1 MQKNLKLFKDTWSVL
16 WKNYK
21 KLIISYTLN
30 CLFSAIFPLISIYAS
45 ARMIDG
51 IVNKMPVQFVGK
63 WAVIA
68 LLSVFFVQIILP
80 LTNKIQNTYKDKKYE
95 IFVHILSEKF
105 NELDYKQSQDTD
117 IIGQKS
123 NIEQNTHIGEF
134 GIIRVM
140 YAYDMIL
147 ESLLAMIGSLVLSY
161 QFLVTKWN
169 APESFS
175 FLNSAWINV
184 LLIVVVVFL
193 SWISQKFNAKEFE
206 IWNKIAEQGK
216 FGNRVFTFYCWEM
229 KDKSR
234 MLDTRMY
241 RQYNLASNMIN
252 ECGIFNPG
260 GFFDRIMSTEG
271 VTYKILSEFF
281 SKLQVL
287 LIYLVVVSKSL
298 LGAISIGMLSQYLG
312 SLINFTSNLSKFLE
326 GVAMYKTNTPYAELM
341 MDYLHKKSEFYNGS
355 LTTEKRSDKKYEVE
369 FKNVSFKYPGTDNW
383 VLKNINLKFDL
394 GKKLAIVGQN
404 GCGKTTFVKLLIR
417 FYDVTDGE
425 ILLNGIDIKKY
436 RYDEYLK
443 IFSVVFQDFN
453 LFAYPLAQNIASGM
467 DYDEEKVVQSLKDVG
482 MYDDV
487 RKWDKGLDTY
497 LYKDIDENG
506 ISVSKGQEQKIAIAR
521 ALYQDSPFL
530 ILDEPTASL
539 DPISEAEIYEKLGEI
554 IKDRTAIFISHRLS
568 SCKFSDKIIVFDKG
582 EIAETGDHDSLIS
595 KNGMYKKLWDAQAEF
610 YV

>member
-1 MQKNLKLFKDTWSVL
+1 
-16 WKNYK
+16 
-21 KLIISYTLN
+21 
-30 CLFSAIFPLISIYAS
+30 
-45 ARMIDG
+45 MIDG

-68 LLSVFFVQIILP
+68 LLSVFFVQIILA

-355 LTTEKRSDKKYEVE
+355 LTTEKRTDKKYEVE

-417 FYDVTDGE
+417 FYDVTEGE

>member
-21 KLIISYTLN
+21 KLIINYTLN

-68 LLSVFFVQIILP
+68 LLSVFFVQIILA

-326 GVAMYKTNTPYAELM
+326 GVALYKGNTPYAELT

-417 FYDVTDGE
+417 FYDVTEGE
-425 ILLNGIDIKKY
+425 ILLNGISIKKY

-482 MYDDV
+482 LYEDV
-487 RKWDKGLDTY
+487 QKWDKGLDTY

>member
-68 LLSVFFVQIILP
+68 LLSVFFVQIILA

-241 RQYNLASNMIN
+241 RQYNLANKMLN

-326 GVAMYKTNTPYAELM
+326 GVALYKTNTPYAELM

-417 FYDVTDGE
+417 FYDVTEGE
-425 ILLNGIDIKKY
+425 ILLNGINIKKY

>member
-68 LLSVFFVQIILP
+68 LLSVFFVQIILA

-123 NIEQNTHIGEF
+123 NIEQNIHIGEF
-134 GIIRVM
+134 GIIRVL

-147 ESLLAMIGSLVLSY
+147 ESVLAMIGSLVLSY
-161 QFLVTKWN
+161 QFLVAKWN

-175 FLNSAWINV
+175 FLNSVWINV
-184 LLIVVVVFL
+184 LLIVVIVFL

-241 RQYNLASNMIN
+241 RQYNLANRMLN

-417 FYDVTDGE
+417 FYDVTEGE
-425 ILLNGIDIKKY
+425 ILLNGINIKKY

>member
-21 KLIISYTLN
+21 KLIINYTLN

-51 IVNKMPVQFVGK
+51 IVNKMPVRFVGK

-68 LLSVFFVQIILP
+68 LLSVFFIQIILA

-95 IFVHILSEKF
+95 IFFHILSKKF

-117 IIGQKS
+117 IIGEKS
-123 NIEQNTHIGEF
+123 NIEQNINIGEF
-134 GIIRVM
+134 GIIRVL

-161 QFLVTKWN
+161 QFLITSWN

-175 FLNSAWINV
+175 FLNSVWINV

-193 SWISQKFNAKEFE
+193 SWISQKFNAKQFE

-216 FGNRVFTFYCWEM
+216 FGNRVFSFYCWRM

-241 RQYNLASNMIN
+241 RQYNIAANMLN

-326 GVAMYKTNTPYAELM
+326 GVALYKSNTPYAELM

-355 LTTEKRSDKKYEVE
+355 LTTEKRSDKKYGVE

-417 FYDVTDGE
+417 FYDVTEGE
-425 ILLNGIDIKKY
+425 ILLNGINIKKY

-453 LFAYPLAQNIASGM
+453 LFAYPLAQNVASGM

-487 RKWDKGLDTY
+487 QKWDKGIQTY

>member
-21 KLIISYTLN
+21 KLIINYTLN

-45 ARMIDG
+45 ARMVDG

-68 LLSVFFVQIILP
+68 LLSVFFIQIILA

-95 IFVHILSEKF
+95 IFFHILSEKF

-123 NIEQNTHIGEF
+123 NIEQNINIGEF
-134 GIIRVM
+134 GIIRVL

-169 APESFS
+169 APETFS

-193 SWISQKFNAKEFE
+193 SWISQKFNAKQFE

-241 RQYNLASNMIN
+241 RQYDIASDMTN

-326 GVAMYKTNTPYAELM
+326 GVALYKGNTPYAELM

-383 VLKNINLKFDL
+383 ILKNINLKFDL

-417 FYDVTDGE
+417 FYDVTEGE
-425 ILLNGIDIKKY
+425 ILLNGINIKKY

-453 LFAYPLAQNIASGM
+453 LFAYPLAQNVASGM
-467 DYDEEKVVQSLKDVG
+467 DYDEEKIVQSLKDVG

-487 RKWDKGLDTY
+487 QKWDKGIETY

-539 DPISEAEIYEKLGEI
+539 DPISEAEIYEKLGQI

-582 EIAETGDHDSLIS
+582 EIAETGDHDSLIC

>member
-21 KLIISYTLN
+21 KLIINYTLN

-68 LLSVFFVQIILP
+68 LLSVFFIQIILA

-95 IFVHILSEKF
+95 IFFHILSKKF
-105 NELDYKQSQDTD
+105 NELDYKQSQDTN
-117 IIGQKS
+117 IIGEKS
-123 NIEQNTHIGEF
+123 NIEQNINIGEF
-134 GIIRVM
+134 GIIRVL

-175 FLNSAWINV
+175 YLNSAWINV

-193 SWISQKFNAKEFE
+193 SWISQKFNAKQFE

-216 FGNRVFTFYCWEM
+216 FGNRVFTFYCWRM

-241 RQYNLASNMIN
+241 RQYNIAANMFN

-326 GVAMYKTNTPYAELM
+326 GVALYKSNTPYAELM

-383 VLKNINLKFDL
+383 VLK
-394 GKKLAIVGQN
+394 
-404 GCGKTTFVKLLIR
+404 
-417 FYDVTDGE
+417 
-425 ILLNGIDIKKY
+425 
-436 RYDEYLK
+436 YDEYLK

-453 LFAYPLAQNIASGM
+453 LFAYPLAQNISSGM
-467 DYDEEKVVQSLKDVG
+467 DYDKEKVIQSLKDVG

-487 RKWDKGLDTY
+487 QKWDKGIQTY

>member
-1 MQKNLKLFKDTWSVL
+1 MDKV
-16 WKNYK
+16 KNYK

-68 LLSVFFVQIILP
+68 LLSVFFVQIILA

-355 LTTEKRSDKKYEVE
+355 LTTEKRTDKKYEVE

-417 FYDVTDGE
+417 FYDVTEGE

>member
-16 WKNYK
+16 WKKYK
-21 KLIISYTLN
+21 KLIINYTLS

-45 ARMIDG
+45 ARMVDG
-51 IVNKMPVQFVGK
+51 IVNKMPLQFVGK
-63 WAVIA
+63 WAIIA
-68 LLSVFFVQIILP
+68 LLSVFFIQIILA
-80 LTNKIQNTYKDKKYE
+80 LTNKIQNTYNDKKYE
-95 IFVHILSEKF
+95 IFFHLLSEKF

-117 IIGQKS
+117 IIGEKS
-123 NIEQNTHIGEF
+123 NIEQNINFGEF
-134 GIIRVM
+134 GIIRVL

-147 ESLLAMIGSLVLSY
+147 ESLLAMVGSLVLSY
-161 QFLVTKWN
+161 EFLVTKWN
-169 APESFS
+169 APEKFS

-193 SWISQKFNAKEFE
+193 SWISQKINGKQFE
-206 IWNKIAEQGK
+206 IWHKINEEGK
-216 FGNRVFTFYCWEM
+216 FGNRVFSFYCWRM

-241 RQYNLASNMIN
+241 RQYDIASDMTN
-252 ECGIFNPG
+252 ECGVFNPG
-260 GFFDRIMSTEG
+260 GVFDRIMSTEG

-287 LIYLVVVSKSL
+287 LIYLIVVSKSL

-326 GVAMYKTNTPYAELM
+326 GVALYKGNTPYAELT

-369 FKNVSFKYPGTDNW
+369 FKNVSFKYPGTENW
-383 VLKNINLKFDL
+383 ILKNINLKFDL

-417 FYDVTDGE
+417 FYDVTEGE
-425 ILLNGIDIKKY
+425 ILLNGINIKKY

-453 LFAYPLAQNIASGM
+453 LFAYPLAQNVASGM

-487 RKWDKGLDTY
+487 QKWDKGIQTY

>member
-68 LLSVFFVQIILP
+68 LLSVFFVQIILA

-147 ESLLAMIGSLVLSY
+147 QSLLAMIGSLVLSY

-326 GVAMYKTNTPYAELM
+326 GVALYKGNTPYAELT

-369 FKNVSFKYPGTDNW
+369 FKNVSFKYPGTDSW

-417 FYDVTDGE
+417 FYDVTEGE

>member
-68 LLSVFFVQIILP
+68 LLSVFFVQIILA

-355 LTTEKRSDKKYEVE
+355 LTTEKRTDKKYEVE

-417 FYDVTDGE
+417 FYDVTEGE

>member
-21 KLIISYTLN
+21 KLIINYTLN
-30 CLFSAIFPLISIYAS
+30 CLFSAVFPLISIYAS

-51 IVNKMPVQFVGK
+51 IVNKMPVRFVGK

-68 LLSVFFVQIILP
+68 LLSVFFIQIIIA
-80 LTNKIQNTYKDKKYE
+80 LTNKIQNTYNDKKYE
-95 IFVHILSEKF
+95 IFFHILSEKY
-105 NELDYKQSQDTD
+105 NELDYKQSQDTE
-117 IIGQKS
+117 IIGEKS
-123 NIEQNTHIGEF
+123 NIEQNINIGEF
-134 GIIRVM
+134 GIIRVL

-161 QFLVTKWN
+161 QFLATKWY

-175 FLNSAWINV
+175 FLNSVWINI

-193 SWISQKFNAKEFE
+193 SWISQKFNAKQFE

-216 FGNRVFTFYCWEM
+216 FGNRVFSFYCWQM

-241 RQYNLASNMIN
+241 RQYNLASRMLN

-326 GVAMYKTNTPYAELM
+326 GVALYKTNTPYAELM

-417 FYDVTDGE
+417 FYDVTEGE
-425 ILLNGIDIKKY
+425 ILLNGINIKKY

-453 LFAYPLAQNIASGM
+453 LFAYPLAQNVASGM
-467 DYDEEKVVQSLKDVG
+467 DYDEEKVIQSLKDVG

-487 RKWDKGLDTY
+487 QKWDKGIQTY

-582 EIAETGDHDSLIS
+582 EIAETGDHDSLIC

>member
-68 LLSVFFVQIILP
+68 LLSVFFVQIILA

-417 FYDVTDGE
+417 FYDVTEGE
-425 ILLNGIDIKKY
+425 ILLNGINIKKY

>member
-21 KLIISYTLN
+21 KLIINYTLN

-68 LLSVFFVQIILP
+68 LLSVFFIQIILA

-95 IFVHILSEKF
+95 IFFHILSEKF

-123 NIEQNTHIGEF
+123 NIEQNINIGEF
-134 GIIRVM
+134 GIIRVL

-161 QFLVTKWN
+161 QFLAANWN

-184 LLIVVVVFL
+184 LLIVVIVFL
-193 SWISQKFNAKEFE
+193 SWISQKFNAKQFE

-241 RQYNLASNMIN
+241 RQYNIASDMTN

-326 GVAMYKTNTPYAELM
+326 GVALYKTNTPYAELM

-417 FYDVTDGE
+417 FYDVTEGE
-425 ILLNGIDIKKY
+425 ILLNGINIKKY

>member
-21 KLIISYTLN
+21 KLIINYTLN
-30 CLFSAIFPLISIYAS
+30 CLFSAVFPLISIYAS

-68 LLSVFFVQIILP
+68 LLSVFFIQIILA
-80 LTNKIQNTYKDKKYE
+80 LTNKIQNTYNDKKYE
-95 IFVHILSEKF
+95 
-105 NELDYKQSQDTD
+105 QSQDTD
-117 IIGQKS
+117 IIGEKS
-123 NIEQNTHIGEF
+123 NIEQNINIGEF
-134 GIIRVM
+134 GIMRVL

-161 QFLVTKWN
+161 QFLITSWN

-175 FLNSAWINV
+175 YLYSAWINV

-193 SWISQKFNAKEFE
+193 SWISQKFNAKQFE

-216 FGNRVFTFYCWEM
+216 FGNRVFTFYCWRM

-241 RQYNLASNMIN
+241 RQYNIAANMFN

-326 GVAMYKTNTPYAELM
+326 GVALYKTNTPYAELM

-417 FYDVTDGE
+417 FYDVTEGE
-425 ILLNGIDIKKY
+425 ILLNGINIKKY

-467 DYDEEKVVQSLKDVG
+467 DYDKEKVIQSLKDVG

-487 RKWDKGLDTY
+487 QKWDKGIQTY

>member
-21 KLIISYTLN
+21 KLILSYTLN
-30 CLFSAIFPLISIYAS
+30 CLFSAVFPLISIYAS

-68 LLSVFFVQIILP
+68 LLSVFFIQIILA

-95 IFVHILSEKF
+95 IFFHILSKKY

-117 IIGQKS
+117 IIGEKS
-123 NIEQNTHIGEF
+123 NIEQNVNIGEF
-134 GIIRVM
+134 GILRVM
-140 YAYDMIL
+140 YIYDMIL
-147 ESLLAMIGSLVLSY
+147 ESFLAMIGSLVLSY
-161 QFLVTKWN
+161 QFLVTSWN
-169 APESFS
+169 APERFS
-175 FLNSAWINV
+175 FLNSAWTNV
-184 LLIVVVVFL
+184 LLVVMVVFL
-193 SWISQKFNAKEFE
+193 SWISQKFNAKQFE
-206 IWNKIAEQGK
+206 IWNKINEEGK
-216 FGNRVFTFYCWEM
+216 FGNRVFSFYSW
-229 KDKSR
+229 R
-234 MLDTRMY
+234 MREQDRVLDTRMY
-241 RQYNLASNMIN
+241 SQYNIASNMLN

-260 GFFDRIMSTEG
+260 GVFDRIMSTEG
-271 VTYKILSEFF
+271 VKYKILSEFF

-326 GVAMYKTNTPYAELM
+326 GVALYNGNTPYAELT
-341 MDYLHKKSEFYNGS
+341 MDYLNKESEFYNGS

-417 FYDVTDGE
+417 FYDVTEGE
-425 ILLNGIDIKKY
+425 ILLNGINIKKY

-453 LFAYPLAQNIASGM
+453 LFAYPLAQNVASGM

-487 RKWDKGLDTY
+487 QKWDNGIQTY

-554 IKDRTAIFISHRLS
+554 IKDKTAIFISHRLS

-582 EIAETGDHDSLIS
+582 KIAETGDHDSLIS

>member
-21 KLIISYTLN
+21 KLIINYTLN

-68 LLSVFFVQIILP
+68 LLSVFFVQIILA

-134 GIIRVM
+134 GIIRVL

-193 SWISQKFNAKEFE
+193 SWISQKFNAKQFE

-355 LTTEKRSDKKYEVE
+355 LTTEKRTDKKYEVE

-417 FYDVTDGE
+417 FYDVTEGE

-568 SCKFSDKIIVFDKG
+568 SCKFSDKWYNFC
-582 EIAETGDHDSLIS
+582 
-595 KNGMYKKLWDAQAEF
+595 
-610 YV
+610 

>member
-68 LLSVFFVQIILP
+68 LLSVFFVQIILA

-355 LTTEKRSDKKYEVE
+355 LTTEKRTDKKYEVE

-417 FYDVTDGE
+417 FYDVTEGE

-582 EIAETGDHDSLIS
+582 EIAETGDHDSLIP

>member
-21 KLIISYTLN
+21 KLIINYTLN

-68 LLSVFFVQIILP
+68 LLSVFFIQIILA

-95 IFVHILSEKF
+95 IFFHILSKKF

-123 NIEQNTHIGEF
+123 NIEQNINIGEF
-134 GIIRVM
+134 GIIRVL

-161 QFLVTKWN
+161 QFLSTKWN
-169 APESFS
+169 APEKFS
-175 FLNSAWINV
+175 LLNSVWINV

-193 SWISQKFNAKEFE
+193 SWISQKFNAKQFE

-216 FGNRVFTFYCWEM
+216 FGNRVFTFYCWQM

-241 RQYNLASNMIN
+241 RQYNIAADMTN
-252 ECGIFNPG
+252 ECGVFNPG

-326 GVAMYKTNTPYAELM
+326 GVALYKSNTPYAELM

-383 VLKNINLKFDL
+383 ILKNINLKFDL

-417 FYDVTDGE
+417 FYDVTEGE
-425 ILLNGIDIKKY
+425 ILLNGINIKKY

-467 DYDEEKVVQSLKDVG
+467 DYDKEKVVQSLKDVG

-487 RKWDKGLDTY
+487 QKWDKGIQTY

>member
-21 KLIISYTLN
+21 KLIINYTLN
-30 CLFSAIFPLISIYAS
+30 CLFSAVFPLISIYAS

-51 IVNKMPVQFVGK
+51 IVNKMPVRFVGK

-68 LLSVFFVQIILP
+68 LLSVFFIQIILA
-80 LTNKIQNTYKDKKYE
+80 LTNKIQNTYNDKKYE
-95 IFVHILSEKF
+95 IFFHILSEKY
-105 NELDYKQSQDTD
+105 NELDYKQSQDTE
-117 IIGQKS
+117 IIGEKS
-123 NIEQNTHIGEF
+123 NIEQNINFGEF
-134 GIIRVM
+134 GIIRVL

-169 APESFS
+169 APEKFLL
-175 FLNSAWINV
+175 LNSAWINV

-193 SWISQKFNAKEFE
+193 SWISQKINGKQFE
-206 IWNKIAEQGK
+206 IWHKINEEEK
-216 FGNRVFTFYCWEM
+216 FGNRVFSFYFSRM
-229 KDKSR
+229 RDQYR

-241 RQYNLASNMIN
+241 RQYNLASNMLN

-260 GFFDRIMSTEG
+260 GVFDRIMSTEG

-326 GVAMYKTNTPYAELM
+326 GVALYKGNTPYAELT

-383 VLKNINLKFDL
+383 ILKNINLKFDL

-417 FYDVTDGE
+417 FYDVTEGE
-425 ILLNGIDIKKY
+425 ILLNGINIKKY

-453 LFAYPLAQNIASGM
+453 LFAYPLAQNVASGM
-467 DYDEEKVVQSLKDVG
+467 DYDEEKIIQSLKDVG

-487 RKWDKGLDTY
+487 QKWDKGIETY

-539 DPISEAEIYEKLGEI
+539 DPISEAEIYEKLGQI

-582 EIAETGDHDSLIS
+582 EIAETGDHDSLIC

>member
-21 KLIISYTLN
+21 KLIINYTLN
-30 CLFSAIFPLISIYAS
+30 CLFSAVFPLISIYAS

-51 IVNKMPVQFVGK
+51 IVNKMPVRFVGK

-68 LLSVFFVQIILP
+68 LLSVFFIQIIIA
-80 LTNKIQNTYKDKKYE
+80 LTNKIQNTYNDKKYE
-95 IFVHILSEKF
+95 IFFHILSEKY
-105 NELDYKQSQDTD
+105 NELDYKQSQDTE
-117 IIGQKS
+117 IIGEKS
-123 NIEQNTHIGEF
+123 NIEQNINFGEF
-134 GIIRVM
+134 GIIRVL

-161 QFLVTKWN
+161 QFLITSWN

-175 FLNSAWINV
+175 FLNSVWINV

-193 SWISQKFNAKEFE
+193 SWISQKINAKQFE
-206 IWNKIAEQGK
+206 IWHKINEEGK
-216 FGNRVFTFYCWEM
+216 FGNRVFSFYCSRM
-229 KDKSR
+229 RDQYR

-241 RQYNLASNMIN
+241 RQYNIASNMLN
-252 ECGIFNPG
+252 ECGVFNPG
-260 GFFDRIMSTEG
+260 GVFDRIMSTEG

-326 GVAMYKTNTPYAELM
+326 GVALYKGNTPYAELT

-417 FYDVTDGE
+417 FYDVTEGE
-425 ILLNGIDIKKY
+425 ILLNGINIKKY

-467 DYDEEKVVQSLKDVG
+467 DYDKEKVVQSLKDVG

-487 RKWDKGLDTY
+487 QKWDKGIQTY

-582 EIAETGDHDSLIS
+582 EIAETGDHDSLIC

>member
-68 LLSVFFVQIILP
+68 LLSVFFVQIILA

-355 LTTEKRSDKKYEVE
+355 LTTEKRTDKKYEVE

-417 FYDVTDGE
+417 FYDVTEGE

-467 DYDEEKVVQSLKDVG
+467 NYDEEKVVQSLKDVG

-595 KNGMYKKLWDAQAEF
+595 KNGIYKKLWDAQAEF

>member
-51 IVNKMPVQFVGK
+51 IVNKMPAQFVGK

-68 LLSVFFVQIILP
+68 LLSVFFVQIILA

-123 NIEQNTHIGEF
+123 NIEQNINIGEF
-134 GIIRVM
+134 GIIRVL

-326 GVAMYKTNTPYAELM
+326 GIALYKTNTPYAELM

-417 FYDVTDGE
+417 FYDVTEGE

>member
-21 KLIISYTLN
+21 KLIINYTLN

-68 LLSVFFVQIILP
+68 LLSVFFVQIILA

-417 FYDVTDGE
+417 FYDVTEGE

>member
-1 MQKNLKLFKDTWSVL
+1 
-16 WKNYK
+16 
-21 KLIISYTLN
+21 
-30 CLFSAIFPLISIYAS
+30 
-45 ARMIDG
+45 
-51 IVNKMPVQFVGK
+51 
-63 WAVIA
+63 
-68 LLSVFFVQIILP
+68 
-80 LTNKIQNTYKDKKYE
+80 
-95 IFVHILSEKF
+95 
-105 NELDYKQSQDTD
+105 
-117 IIGQKS
+117 
-123 NIEQNTHIGEF
+123 
-134 GIIRVM
+134 M

-161 QFLVTKWN
+161 QFLVAKWN

-184 LLIVVVVFL
+184 LLIVVIVFL

-417 FYDVTDGE
+417 FYDVTEGE
-425 ILLNGIDIKKY
+425 ILLNGINIKKY

-487 RKWDKGLDTY
+487 QKWDKGLDTY

>member
-68 LLSVFFVQIILP
+68 LLSVFFVQIILA

-298 LGAISIGMLSQYLG
+298 LGAISIEMLSQYLG

-355 LTTEKRSDKKYEVE
+355 LTTEKRTDKKYEVE

-417 FYDVTDGE
+417 FYDVTEGE

>member
-68 LLSVFFVQIILP
+68 LLSVFFVQIILA

-341 MDYLHKKSEFYNGS
+341 MDYLHKKSKFYNGS
-355 LTTEKRSDKKYEVE
+355 LTTEKRTDKKYEVE

-417 FYDVTDGE
+417 FYDVTEGE

-467 DYDEEKVVQSLKDVG
+467 NYDEEKVVQSLKDVG

>member
-21 KLIISYTLN
+21 KLIINYTLN

-45 ARMIDG
+45 ARMVDG

-68 LLSVFFVQIILP
+68 LLSVFFIQIILA

-95 IFVHILSEKF
+95 IFFHILSKKF

-123 NIEQNTHIGEF
+123 NIEQNINLGEF
-134 GIIRVM
+134 GIIRVL

-169 APESFS
+169 APEKFS
-175 FLNSAWINV
+175 FLNSVWINV

-193 SWISQKFNAKEFE
+193 SWISQKFNAKQFE

-216 FGNRVFTFYCWEM
+216 FGNRVFTFYCWRM

-241 RQYNLASNMIN
+241 RQYNIAADMTN

-298 LGAISIGMLSQYLG
+298 IGAISIGMLSQYLG

-326 GVAMYKTNTPYAELM
+326 GVALYKTNTPYAELM
-341 MDYLHKKSEFYNGS
+341 MDYLHKQSEFYNGS

-394 GKKLAIVGQN
+394 GEKLAIVGQN

-417 FYDVTDGE
+417 FYDVTEGE
-425 ILLNGIDIKKY
+425 ILLNGINIKKY

-467 DYDEEKVVQSLKDVG
+467 DYDKEKVVQSLKDVG

-487 RKWDKGLDTY
+487 QKWDKGIQTY

>member
-21 KLIISYTLN
+21 KLIINYTLN

-68 LLSVFFVQIILP
+68 LLSVFFVQIILA

-161 QFLVTKWN
+161 QFLVIKWN

-326 GVAMYKTNTPYAELM
+326 GVALYKTNTPYAELM

-417 FYDVTDGE
+417 FYDVTEGE

-482 MYDDV
+482 MYEDV
-487 RKWDKGLDTY
+487 QKWDKGLDTY

>member
-21 KLIISYTLN
+21 KLIINYTLN

-45 ARMIDG
+45 ARMVDG

-68 LLSVFFVQIILP
+68 LLSVFFIQIILA
-80 LTNKIQNTYKDKKYE
+80 LTNKIQNTYNDKKYE
-95 IFVHILSEKF
+95 IFFHILSEKF
-105 NELDYKQSQDTD
+105 NELDYKQSQDID
-117 IIGQKS
+117 IIGEKS
-123 NIEQNTHIGEF
+123 NIEQNINFGEF
-134 GIIRVM
+134 GIIRVL

-147 ESLLAMIGSLVLSY
+147 ESLLAMVGSLVLSY

-169 APESFS
+169 APEKFS

-193 SWISQKFNAKEFE
+193 SWISQKINGKQFE
-206 IWNKIAEQGK
+206 IWHKINEEGK
-216 FGNRVFTFYCWEM
+216 FGNRVFSFYCWRM

-241 RQYNLASNMIN
+241 RQYNIAANMTD

-260 GFFDRIMSTEG
+260 GVFDRIMSTEG

-298 LGAISIGMLSQYLG
+298 LGSISIGMLSQYLG

-326 GVAMYKTNTPYAELM
+326 GVALYKGNTPYAELT

-383 VLKNINLKFDL
+383 ILKNINLKFDL

-417 FYDVTDGE
+417 FYDVTEGE
-425 ILLNGIDIKKY
+425 ILLNGINIKKY

-453 LFAYPLAQNIASGM
+453 LFAYPLAQNVASGM
-467 DYDEEKVVQSLKDVG
+467 DYDEEKIVQSLKDVG

-487 RKWDKGLDTY
+487 QKWEKGIETY

-539 DPISEAEIYEKLGEI
+539 DPISEAEIYEKLGQI

-582 EIAETGDHDSLIS
+582 EIAETGDHDSLIC

>member
-68 LLSVFFVQIILP
+68 LLSVFFVQIILA

-355 LTTEKRSDKKYEVE
+355 LTTEKRTDKKYEVE

-417 FYDVTDGE
+417 FYDVTEGE

-467 DYDEEKVVQSLKDVG
+467 NYDEEKVVQSLKDVG

-554 IKDRTAIFISHRLS
+554 IRDRTAIFISHRLS

>member
-21 KLIISYTLN
+21 KLIINYTLN

-68 LLSVFFVQIILP
+68 LLSVFFVQIILA

-134 GIIRVM
+134 GIIRVL

-147 ESLLAMIGSLVLSY
+147 ESVLAMIGSLVLSY

-355 LTTEKRSDKKYEVE
+355 LTTEKRTDKKYEVE

-417 FYDVTDGE
+417 FYDVTEGE

>member
-21 KLIISYTLN
+21 KLIINYTLN
-30 CLFSAIFPLISIYAS
+30 CLFSAVFPLISIYAS

-68 LLSVFFVQIILP
+68 LLSVLFVQIILA
-80 LTNKIQNTYKDKKYE
+80 LTNKIQNTYNDKKYE
-95 IFVHILSEKF
+95 IFFHILSEKY
-105 NELDYKQSQDTD
+105 NELDYKQSQDTE
-117 IIGQKS
+117 IIGEKS
-123 NIEQNTHIGEF
+123 NIEQNINFGEF
-134 GIIRVM
+134 GIIRVL

-169 APESFS
+169 APEKFS
-175 FLNSAWINV
+175 LLNSAWINV

-193 SWISQKFNAKEFE
+193 SWISQKINGKQFE
-206 IWNKIAEQGK
+206 IWHKINEEGK
-216 FGNRVFTFYCWEM
+216 FGNRVFSFYFFRM
-229 KDKSR
+229 RDQYR

-241 RQYNLASNMIN
+241 RQYNIASNMLN

-260 GFFDRIMSTEG
+260 GVFDRIMSTEG

-298 LGAISIGMLSQYLG
+298 LGSISIGMLSQYLG

-326 GVAMYKTNTPYAELM
+326 GVALYKGNTPYAELT
-341 MDYLHKKSEFYNGS
+341 MDYLHKKSDFYNGS

-383 VLKNINLKFDL
+383 ILKNINLKFDL

-417 FYDVTDGE
+417 FYDVTEGE
-425 ILLNGIDIKKY
+425 ILLNGINIKKY

-453 LFAYPLAQNIASGM
+453 LFAYPLAQNVASGM
-467 DYDEEKVVQSLKDVG
+467 DYDEEKIIQSLKDVG

-487 RKWDKGLDTY
+487 QKWDKGIETY

-539 DPISEAEIYEKLGEI
+539 DPISEAEIYEKLGQI

>member
-21 KLIISYTLN
+21 KLIINYTLN

-45 ARMIDG
+45 ARMVDG

-68 LLSVFFVQIILP
+68 LLSVFFIQIILA
-80 LTNKIQNTYKDKKYE
+80 LTNKIQNTYNDKKYE
-95 IFVHILSEKF
+95 IFFHILSEKF
-105 NELDYKQSQDTD
+105 NELDYKQSQDID
-117 IIGQKS
+117 IIGEKS
-123 NIEQNTHIGEF
+123 NIEQNINFGEF
-134 GIIRVM
+134 GIIRVL

-147 ESLLAMIGSLVLSY
+147 ESLLAMVGSLVLSY

-169 APESFS
+169 APEKFS

-193 SWISQKFNAKEFE
+193 SWISQKINGKQFE
-206 IWNKIAEQGK
+206 IWHKINEEGK
-216 FGNRVFTFYCWEM
+216 FGNRVFSFYCWRM

-241 RQYNLASNMIN
+241 RQYNIAANMTD

-260 GFFDRIMSTEG
+260 GVFDRIMSTEG

-298 LGAISIGMLSQYLG
+298 LGSISIGMLSQYLG

-326 GVAMYKTNTPYAELM
+326 GVALYKGNTPYAELT

-383 VLKNINLKFDL
+383 ILKNTNLKFDL

-417 FYDVTDGE
+417 FYDVTEGE
-425 ILLNGIDIKKY
+425 ILLNGINIKKY

-453 LFAYPLAQNIASGM
+453 LFAYPLAQNVASGM
-467 DYDEEKVVQSLKDVG
+467 DYDEEKIVQSLKDVG

-487 RKWDKGLDTY
+487 QKWEKGIETY

-539 DPISEAEIYEKLGEI
+539 DPISEAEIYEKLGQI

-582 EIAETGDHDSLIS
+582 EIAETGDHDSLIC

>member
-21 KLIISYTLN
+21 KLIINYTLN
-30 CLFSAIFPLISIYAS
+30 CLFSAVFPLISIYAS

-51 IVNKMPVQFVGK
+51 IVNKMPVRFVGK

-68 LLSVFFVQIILP
+68 LLSVFFIQIIIA
-80 LTNKIQNTYKDKKYE
+80 LTNKIQNTYNDKKYE
-95 IFVHILSEKF
+95 IFFHILSEKY
-105 NELDYKQSQDTD
+105 NELDYKQSQDTE
-117 IIGQKS
+117 IIGEKS
-123 NIEQNTHIGEF
+123 NIEQNINIGEF
-134 GIIRVM
+134 GIIRVL

-175 FLNSAWINV
+175 FLNSVWINI

-193 SWISQKFNAKEFE
+193 SWISQKFNAKQFE

-216 FGNRVFTFYCWEM
+216 FGNRVFSFYCWQM

-241 RQYNLASNMIN
+241 RQYNLASRMLN

-326 GVAMYKTNTPYAELM
+326 GVALYKTNTPYAELM

-417 FYDVTDGE
+417 FYDVTEGE
-425 ILLNGIDIKKY
+425 ILLNGINIKKY

-453 LFAYPLAQNIASGM
+453 LFAYPLAQNVASGM
-467 DYDEEKVVQSLKDVG
+467 DYDEEKVIQSLKDVG

-487 RKWDKGLDTY
+487 QKWDKGIQTY

-582 EIAETGDHDSLIS
+582 EIAETGDHDSLIC

>member
-21 KLIISYTLN
+21 KLILSYTLN

-51 IVNKMPVQFVGK
+51 IVNKMPVRFVGK

-68 LLSVFFVQIILP
+68 LLSVFFIQIILA

-95 IFVHILSEKF
+95 IFFHILSKKF

-117 IIGQKS
+117 IIGEKS
-123 NIEQNTHIGEF
+123 NIEQNINIGEF
-134 GIIRVM
+134 GIIRVL

-161 QFLVTKWN
+161 QFLITSWN

-175 FLNSAWINV
+175 FLNSVWINV

-193 SWISQKFNAKEFE
+193 SWISQKFNAKQFE

-216 FGNRVFTFYCWEM
+216 FGNRVFSFYCWQM

-241 RQYNLASNMIN
+241 RQYNLASRMLN

-326 GVAMYKTNTPYAELM
+326 GVALYKTNTPYAELM

-417 FYDVTDGE
+417 FYDVTEGE
-425 ILLNGIDIKKY
+425 ILLNGINIKKY

-467 DYDEEKVVQSLKDVG
+467 DYDKEKVVQSLKDVG

-487 RKWDKGLDTY
+487 QKWDKGIQTY

-582 EIAETGDHDSLIS
+582 EIAETGDHDSLIC

>member
-21 KLIISYTLN
+21 KLIINYTLN

-68 LLSVFFVQIILP
+68 LLSVFFVQIILA

-355 LTTEKRSDKKYEVE
+355 LTTEKRTDKKYEVE

-417 FYDVTDGE
+417 FYDVTEGE